1 MEVIQMEEAQT
12 LVEESDMIQVQEPV
26 ENNDPFNMDF
36 GNLDSGV
43 DMGLDMNMDIGLEL
57 NF

>member
-1 MEVIQMEEAQT
+1 MEEAQT